1 MADFLGVGYEIWAFF
16 IIIAIPIAVILRR
29 RGPTSI
35 RAMPVKVL
43 WELKNGAAYLLPA
56 KEDLNGVFVYVVNA
70 RGKKILSLMKEGQP
84 IEVKEPP
91 EKDAKRLYLI
101 GGPHNGKKAG
111 RDSEHDDRPYLD
123 VNLSRTK
130 SMRLYRT
137 MEKTGQT
144 LPWGA
149 EDGQATNLHG
159 STVNQETATVNELL
173 KRMAENIANT
183 FSRLIMPILTGVGLG
198 GMGTFLIL
206 IVLGHLR

>member
-1 MADFLGVGYEIWAFF
+1 MADFLGIGYEIWGLF
-16 IIIAIPIAVILRR
+16 IIIAIPIAIILRR

-56 KEDLNGVFVYVVNA
+56 KEDLNGVFVDVVNA

-91 EKDAKRLYLI
+91 EKDAKQLYLI
-101 GGPHNGKKAG
+101 GGPHNGKKGG
-111 RDSEHDDRPYLD
+111 RDSDDDDRPYLD

-137 MEKTGQT
+137 MEKSGQT

-149 EDGQATNLHG
+149 EDGQEVNLHG

-173 KRMAENIANT
+173 KRMEENIRNT
-183 FSRLIMPILTGVGLG
+183 FRALIMPILTGVSLG
-198 GMGTFLIL
+198 SMATFLLL
-206 IVLGHLR
+206 IVLGRIR